1 MRGRRGQFVAH
12 SDADTHT
19 CADTHADANEPL
31 PEL

>member
-1 MRGRRGQFVAH
+1 VRGRRGRFD